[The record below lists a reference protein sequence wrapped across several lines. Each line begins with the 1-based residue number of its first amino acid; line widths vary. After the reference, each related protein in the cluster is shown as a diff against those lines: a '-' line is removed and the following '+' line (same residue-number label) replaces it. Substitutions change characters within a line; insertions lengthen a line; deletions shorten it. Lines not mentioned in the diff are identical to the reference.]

1 VRRFNEAIRQTYA
14 RTPTELRRHRRRS
27 LADPSGTTIDL
38 KLFYR
43 EPYNWPAMLSFLAK
57 RATPLVEALDGPTYR
72 RAIRTDDTA
81 GVIAVRPL
89 PNQPAVRLSVPYS
102 LARHVLPITERVK
115 QLFDLKSDPVAID
128 DALRRDQ
135 ELAPRIA
142 AAPGRRI
149 PGCWDGFEIA
159 VRALLDAGDA
169 AGTPALLRAI
179 VTTHGEPLTGA
190 SNAAI
195 SHLFPTPERLAVAQR
210 VECGLSAT
218 LASAIAQLARMM
230 LDGTLRFD
238 GAADLDMLR
247 AQLHQL
253 PLLDAAAIDRIAL
266 RVLGDPDIDLIEPE
280 CSDRWRPWRSYAA
293 LYRDAL

>member
-1 VRRFNEAIRQTYA
+1 
-14 RTPTELRRHRRRS
+14 
-27 LADPSGTTIDL
+27 
-38 KLFYR
+38 
-43 EPYNWPAMLSFLAK
+43 
-57 RATPLVEALDGPTYR
+57 LVEALDGQTYR
-72 RAIRTDDTA
+72 RAIRIEGSSGIIT
-81 GVIAVRPL
+81 VQPL
-89 PNQPAVRLSVPYS
+89 ASQPAVCLSVPYS

-159 VRALLDAGDA
+159 VRALLDTGDA
-169 AGTPALLRAI
+169 AQTTALLRAL
-179 VTTHGEPLTGA
+179 VTTHGEPLA
-190 SNAAI
+190 DANDPAI

-253 PLLDAAAIDRIAL
+253 PLLDAVAIDRIAL

-280 CSDRWRPWRSYAA
+280 RSTRWRPWRSYAA